1 MISPKQM
8 ADAYGRNA
16 AIVKMQTKDMTQ
28 AESLIQLPF
37 RANCM
42 NWIVGHLVTN
52 RNAILELLG
61 AEPALEAGLAE
72 RYTRESE
79 PISAE
84 EAGVL
89 PLETLLG
96 ALERSQEGLAT
107 ALGGLSAA
115 DLEREVS
122 GLGGRKTRLGSALFF
137 FFFHDTYHSG
147 QTEIM
152 RQASGKDDKVI

>member
-1 MISPKQM
+1 MISHKQL

-42 NWIVGHLVTN
+42 NWIVGHIVAN
-52 RNAILELLG
+52 RNAILGLLG
-61 AEPALEAGLAE
+61 AGPALEASLAE
-72 RYTRESE
+72 RYTRESD

-84 EAGVL
+84 DAGAL
-89 PLETLLG
+89 PLETLVD
-96 ALERSQEGLAT
+96 ALERSQERLAMLLG
-107 ALGGLSAA
+107 ALAPE
-115 DLEREVS
+115 DLEREVV
-122 GLGGRKTRLGSALFF
+122 GPGGRKTRLGSALFF
-137 FFFHDTYHSG
+137 LFFHDTYHVG